1 MCSSWPA
8 SASSR
13 DVVRGGRGGRGGR
26 GRMKSCREQR
36 DERERLLRPV
46 AENGDVDSP
55 PPDQI
60 HAQRDELCVGEPPQ
74 GTSTS
79 RPQALNVRRRG
90 DRASPFVVSLVS
102 AHSSQGSGSQVLF
115 PTTWGMGD

>member
-1 MCSSWPA
+1 MCSSRPA

-13 DVVRGGRGGRGGR
+13 DVVRGGRSRTRPDGGGRG
-26 GRMKSCREQR
+26 QR
-36 DERERLLRPV
+36 DEREGLLPPV
-46 AENGDVDSP
+46 AQNGGVDP
-55 PPDQI
+55 RALDQVDG
-60 HAQRDELCVGEPPQ
+60 QRDELCVGEPPQ